1 MNVKNL
7 IDDIDAVLNIQNPWY
22 DPETDT
28 LDPDR
33 DHEEE
38 TLFYINKCAKVH
50 EVIKQYRDKEIKSLA
65 DEIRDVISVPN
76 PWEDVE
82 EFDLQDTIDQ
92 SDFFRSIIGD
102 VSGVI
107 KRYSEEE
114 KEPCG
119 TITED

>member
-7 IDDIDAVLNIQNPWY
+7 IDEIDAVLKVQNPWY
-22 DPETDT
+22 DQETDT

-50 EVIKQYRDKEIKSLA
+50 EVIKQYRDKEIKSLV
-65 DEIRDVISVPN
+65 DEIKDALSEPD

-82 EFDLQDTIDQ
+82 EFDLQDLIDQ
-92 SDFFRSIIGD
+92 GQFYKETIWSVWD
-102 VSGVI
+102 VI
-107 KRYSEEE
+107 NRYHKEENNHVAL
-114 KEPCG
+114 
-119 TITED
+119 